1 MSCNNFIIN
10 LINKN
15 NEKIESL
22 EKKFLTIEKK
32 LDLIL
37 EILNTDLKQ
46 NCEKMGDHID
56 FVEKVYDNVKNPLGF
71 ICNKI
76 NFLAKDKDYN
86 LCEEK
91 EIWSPRTDHDHL
103 TLLKRTHHLLEEIGH
118 SDKKGKKLYEKVR
131 TVAHNLGISFWDESE
146 EESDSEES
154 VGTPTNE

>member
-22 EKKFLTIEKK
+22 EKQYSTIEKK

-76 NFLAKDKDYN
+76 NFLSKDKEYN
-86 LCEEK
+86 LCKEK
-91 EIWSPRTDHDHL
+91 EKYLEDVILDEDEIDK
-103 TLLKRTHHLLEEIGH
+103 LLLDNT
-118 SDKKGKKLYEKVR
+118 
-131 TVAHNLGISFWDESE
+131 
-146 EESDSEES
+146 
-154 VGTPTNE
+154 